1 MNGKPKKLKDQSGKD
16 IFPITHSDFVYV
28 STNKTLTAK
37 LGEIGTGGTSGGGF
51 NTAIPSEIS
60 RAADITT
67 NTQAKL
73 IPGRLTDLP
82 SNLNSRQT
90 MIVVFV
96 YGDGS
101 KMYRLQDLNTDNSSL
116 PLYSGYKH
124 YNASSVKWDKISTD
138 KDLPF
143 VGKKMALLGDSI
155 MTMID
160 KTIIEKR
167 TGLIV
172 DNLGKGGS
180 SVALRSNVNM
190 APTWDPWALCN
201 TSKLGQENSIQIENY
216 DYAMIFIGT
225 NDWGNS
231 HPLGTLSSTDEKTI
245 LGAYNV
251 AVQNFITRK
260 PDIKLL
266 IATPMFR
273 TGAET
278 PDALS
283 NLKLSEVATG
293 IEQLA
298 NKYGIPVINMLRSGM
313 VNDYNKSTFLVTDLL
328 HPNDAGKALLSSKF
342 ADFFLSS
349 Y

>member
-1 MNGKPKKLKDQSGKD
+1 MNGKPKKLKDSNGKE
-16 IFPITHSDFVYV
+16 IFPVTHSDFVYV
-28 STNKTLTAK
+28 SSNKTLTAR
-37 LGEIGTGGTSGGGF
+37 LAEIGTGGASGSGF
-51 NTAIPSEIS
+51 ATTIPVEITKAS
-60 RAADITT
+60 DITT

-82 SNLNSRQT
+82 GNLSTRQT

-101 KMYRLQDLNTDNSSL
+101 KMYRLQDLQSDTSSL
-116 PLYSGYKH
+116 PLYTGYKH
-124 YNASSVKWDKISTD
+124 YNGTSVKWDKVITD
-138 KDLPF
+138 KDLF
-143 VGKKMALLGDSI
+143 FTGKKMALLGDSI

-160 KTIIEKR
+160 KTVIEKR
-167 TGLIV
+167 TGFVV

-180 SVALRSNVNM
+180 SVALRTNVSM

-201 TSKLGQENSIQIENY
+201 TSKLGQENSIPIENY

-231 HPLGTLSSTDEKTI
+231 HPLGTLDSMDEKTI

-251 AVQNFITRK
+251 AIRNFITRK

-273 TGAET
+273 TGGET

-283 NLKLSEVATG
+283 NLKLSEVVSG
-293 IEQLA
+293 IEDLA
-298 NKYGIPVINMLRSGM
+298 KKYGIPVVNMLKAGM
-313 VNDYNKSTFLVTDLL
+313 VNDFNKSTFLVADLL
-328 HPNDAGKALLSSKF
+328 HPNEVGKALLTSKF
-342 ADFFLSS
+342 ADFILSS